1 MQPGIYR
8 KVHDGKR
15 SEQAQRSQKE
25 KSGGNGLMKT
35 FSMPPDEVVAKLN
48 ALLDDPN
55 MITLDAY
62 SPDADSDANGRIS
75 FVEKHLRYL
84 RTHKNVDPVH
94 YISNL
99 ELMIKKR

>member
-1 MQPGIYR
+1 
-8 KVHDGKR
+8 
-15 SEQAQRSQKE
+15 
-25 KSGGNGLMKT
+25 MKT
-35 FSMPPDEVVAKLN
+35 FSMLPDEVITKLN
-48 ALLDDPN
+48 ALLDDPE

-62 SPDADSDANGRIS
+62 SPDAESDANGRIT

-84 RTHKNVDPVH
+84 RTHKNVDPMH

>member
-1 MQPGIYR
+1 
-8 KVHDGKR
+8 
-15 SEQAQRSQKE
+15 
-25 KSGGNGLMKT
+25 MKAT
-35 FSMPPDEVVAKLN
+35 AVIPASVVEKLN
-48 ALLDDPN
+48 ALHADPN

-62 SPDADSDANGRIS
+62 SPDSTGFSDGRIS

-99 ELMIKKR
+99 ELMIKKY

>member
-1 MQPGIYR
+1 M
-8 KVHDGKR
+8 KVFTMNAEEI
-15 SEQAQRSQKE
+15 SS
-25 KSGGNGLMKT
+25 
-35 FSMPPDEVVAKLN
+35 KLH

-62 SPDADSDANGRIS
+62 SPDAANYPDGRIS
-75 FVEKHLRYL
+75 FVEQHLRYL

>member
-1 MQPGIYR
+1 
-8 KVHDGKR
+8 
-15 SEQAQRSQKE
+15 
-25 KSGGNGLMKT
+25 MKT
-35 FSMPPDEVVAKLN
+35 HTMLPDEAVAKLN
-48 ALLDDPN
+48 ELLNDPN

-62 SPDADSDANGRIS
+62 SPEAGEGDNGRIS

-84 RTHKNVDPVH
+84 RTHKNVDPMH